1 MQKELTTLF
10 TGRQVISL
18 GTVMSTNSYMADLL
32 KMRVM
37 PEGTLLKAAIQSAGR
52 GQGESTWFSEKS
64 KNMLLSFAFFPRFLL
79 ARDIFLL
86 NKAYSLGIFDY
97 VSSRLGPGVKIKWPN
112 DIYWEDKKVS
122 GILIENQ
129 INSSAVIQS
138 ILGIGLNVNQES
150 FPDYLT
156 NAVSM
161 SMVLG
166 KDLELEEE
174 ILDLCNCLEGRYLQ
188 LKREE
193 HKELNADY
201 LNVLYRYEEWHPFSA
216 NENSFS
222 GKIMGIDP
230 SGKLIVKRTMG

>member
-122 GILIENQ
+122 GIISQ
-129 INSSAVIQS
+129 TQ
-138 ILGIGLNVNQES
+138 
-150 FPDYLT
+150 FP
-156 NAVSM
+156 
-161 SMVLG
+161 
-166 KDLELEEE
+166 
-174 ILDLCNCLEGRYLQ
+174 
-188 LKREE
+188 
-193 HKELNADY
+193 
-201 LNVLYRYEEWHPFSA
+201 
-216 NENSFS
+216 
-222 GKIMGIDP
+222 
-230 SGKLIVKRTMG
+230 